1 MVEFLKSRMTTFQ
14 NKPIGVVRV
23 DTGGIERAKAEE
35 AFVAG
40 LDQLVF
46 EEAVESAKKKDLET
60 AKTLAIINPKTK
72 KLEFEAVKS
81 AKFSKAGKAD
91 AQAYLEK
98 RYINAT
104 SIQAR
109 EQFAK
114 YHNKNLLN
122 YEQFNTEAQ
131 GYINGIVK
139 NFKGAGLESF
149 IPSITSELN
158 KLRSGH
164 AVKIMNDTFDEEDR
178 KDKNNTKL
186 SLMEDLSNLPS
197 LLEGIKSATEVD
209 PDVDYEQEKNKLTK
223 DLENEIK
230 SLIGVS
236 NGINSP
242 AAFELINKLRIAA
255 PTAEI
260 MSIMNKTRS
269 STAQKLLQTAIL
281 QTDMPLNDMDKMI
294 LKKAGITEDEF
305 KKIQEVSKSLTDP
318 QVFALSRQV
327 STISGVNARL
337 EDEYAELL
345 KNQNT
350 DISALGFHKYT
361 KKKAKAFE
369 MQLAGSL
376 GLNNLSPV
384 TVAGLSFENRK
395 NLAAELRGHSVLPES
410 LHQFYTNGNPLAMM
424 RGVPENNQELFLRNM
439 KDFWNQISTFQQ
451 DGKLTNALNPLYKD
465 TYKRMQVINSIDRVG
480 NASIF
485 DAYRHAFGVYNK
497 EEMTNTIKAFATN
510 VGETKDSSV
519 KDIIDS
525 VLSKTDIPEDEW
537 SEFRGM
543 TELLISS
550 GTIKDAEN
558 ESVQITL
565 DNLKEVLN
573 DTYDKMY
580 QEDEGLV
587 GVPSKTSQGWK
598 SVIKNPK
605 HQTKFT
611 SYTQDIV
618 ESSIY
623 DMFDIPTDESDFEQ
637 QTYAEDFFLMPDLR
651 NKNKDN
657 KSFIVVD
664 ADSIPILGSDGEHIR
679 IDTDPFQLLLAREAE
694 QEKKKAIE
702 KQYNYIVDKENALRT
717 KLFISDSDPE
727 LTSESDTYQP
737 NFVHK
742 TLNQIITDSVVGET
756 WQNILAGDVYKYHEV
771 PRVRDFQELGSRIIN
786 SISDIPND
794 VMEFIYEDVIS
805 KFTKMKPKVA
815 IDSEQYV
822 TPDVVGSMLDGYS
835 NIANY
840 ILENEGYNPKVYS
853 DVDTISVAHGFNI
866 LALSKEEI
874 KMFPFQFQKPME
886 TLIKDFKGVLK
897 LPNKEQ
903 VTAKQKL
910 IQDFNKQHKNILPK
924 ALARK
929 IFNLKINNL
938 IKQFSKNFPTFEIV
952 SNDAQIAMIDHAY
965 QHGFGSA
972 RGYDQYWKHITA
984 GLSTYDIK
992 ERQKEFMKAG
1002 KNKILNFKEGFF
1014 ASGGELNYDAV
1025 KNFTQTYNVSPK
1037 RTMKGAGLLGF
1048 DMGRRELTYGIAQ
1061 AKGTLKSPID
1071 ALSRLFGM
1079 N

>member
-14 NKPIGVVRV
+14 NQPIGVVRV
-23 DTGGIERAKAEE
+23 DTGAGQKAKAEE
-35 AFVAG
+35 ALFEG

-46 EEAVESAKKKDLET
+46 EEAVENAKKTDLET

-81 AKFSKAGKAD
+81 AKFSKVGKAD
-91 AQAYLEK
+91 AQAYLQK
-98 RYINAT
+98 RYINET

-109 EQFAK
+109 EQFSK

-122 YEQFNTEAQ
+122 YEQFNTEAK
-131 GYINGIVK
+131 GYIEGIVE

-149 IPSITSELN
+149 VPSITSELN
-158 KLRSGH
+158 KIRSGH
-164 AVKIMNDTFDEEDR
+164 AVKIMNDKFDEEDR

-186 SLMEDLSNLPS
+186 SLMEDLANLPS
-197 LLEGIKSATEVD
+197 LLEGIKSAGEVD

-223 DLENEIK
+223 DLDNEIK

-242 AAFELINKLRIAA
+242 AAFELINKLKIAA

-281 QTDMPLNDMDKMI
+281 QTDMPLNDMDKFV

-305 KKIQEVSKSLTDP
+305 KKIQEVSQVLTKP

-327 STISGVNARL
+327 STMSGVNAAI
-337 EDEYAELL
+337 ESDYAEIL
-345 KNQNT
+345 KNNNIG
-350 DISALGFHKYT
+350 ISQLGYHKHNKKNGLAL
-361 KKKAKAFE
+361 E
-369 MQLAGSL
+369 SSVAGSL
-376 GLNNLSPV
+376 GLNNLKPEIV
-384 TVAGLSFENRK
+384 GGLSLEKRRD
-395 NLAAELRGHSVLPES
+395 LSAALRGHSVLPES
-410 LHQFYTNGNPLAMM
+410 LHQFFTNGNPLAMM
-424 RGVPENNQELFLRNM
+424 RGVPEEKQEMFLRNM

-465 TYKRMQVINSIDRVG
+465 TYKRMQVVNSIDNFG

-510 VGETKDSSV
+510 VGKTKDSSV

-525 VLSKTDIPEDEW
+525 VLSKTDIPENEW
-537 SEFRGM
+537 SEFQGM

-550 GTIKDAEN
+550 GTIKDAAG
-558 ESVQITL
+558 ESIQITL
-565 DNLKEVLN
+565 DNLKKVLN
-573 DTYDKMY
+573 DTYDKMF

-598 SVIKNPK
+598 SSIKNPQ
-605 HQTKFT
+605 HQKKFV
-611 SYTQDIV
+611 SYMQDIV
-618 ESSIY
+618 ETAAFDLTDVEPNESI
-623 DMFDIPTDESDFEQ
+623 FDTL
-637 QTYAEDFFLMPDLR
+637 TYAEDFFLMPDLR

-679 IDTDPFQLLLAREAE
+679 IDTDSFQPILVREAE
-694 QEKKKAIE
+694 EERKQAIE
-702 KQYNYIVDKENALRT
+702 QQYNYFVNKADAL
-717 KLFISDSDPE
+717 KGKVFISDSDPE
-727 LTSESDTYQP
+727 LTSESDTYKP

-742 TLNQIITDSVVGET
+742 TLSEIITDGVGET
-756 WQNILAGDVYKYHEV
+756 WQNLIEGATPAVK
-771 PRVRDFQELGSRIIN
+771 DFQEIYTN
-786 SISDIPND
+786 IPND
-794 VMEFIYEDVIS
+794 VIEFIYEDVID
-805 KFTKMKPKVA
+805 KFTNIIKFSPEVA
-815 IDSEQYV
+815 IDSENYV
-822 TPDVVGSMLDGYS
+822 TPDVVGNMLDGYS
-835 NIANY
+835 NTTKY

-866 LALSKEEI
+866 LALSKQEI
-874 KMFPFQFQKPME
+874 KMFPFQSQKPME
-886 TLIKDFKGVLK
+886 TLIKDFKAVLK

-924 ALARK
+924 VSARK

-938 IKQFSKNFPTFEIV
+938 IKQFSKEFPTFEIV
-952 SNDAQIAMIDHAY
+952 SNDAQTAIIDHAY
-965 QHGFGSA
+965 QHGYGDA
-972 RGYDQYWKHITA
+972 KGYKEYWKHITA
-984 GLSTYDIK
+984 GLKTNQIY
-992 ERQKEFMKAG
+992 ERQKQFMMAG
-1002 KNKILNFKEGFF
+1002 KNKIFNFKQGFF

-1025 KNFTQTYNVSPK
+1025 KNYTETYNVSPK
-1037 RTMKGAGLLGF
+1037 RSIKGAGNLGF
-1048 DMGRRELTYGIAQ
+1048 HVPLSMTITQD
-1061 AKGTLKSPID
+1061 LKAGLRSIKR
-1071 ALSRLFGM
+1071 SFGL